1 MPGAPVGPT
10 GKRDEGGSVK
20 GKTGPLAVTPMPG
33 ASGIEYFKGDGISF
47 ELQDAPAV
55 CVPTSLNKI
64 SYEEMQVLAWL
75 RQYSSLIIAAEA
87 EFHVDRRAIAAAIAW
102 EALKNVHSVSARAVG
117 PGKPHVWTS
126 ASAWVVLISPGA
138 WAASVTDE
146 GTWAKSVEDAK
157 LLPKQTYS
165 DRKKLLQTPA
175 GAIQYIA
182 AIMDLIASI
191 YEDNGSPGTCNPSI
205 RENLVILT
213 NEYQGSD
220 REKWTARMK
229 TIKKGE
235 VLTGPKSDPDTK
247 SMAVWIANPRNVQFV
262 EDAVG
267 PSSVVIPQ
275 QTEQDAG
282 ACDKGFRDANKSESL
297 QVLLQ
302 AKTYEGTPYSYGGN
316 SKMGI
321 DCSHHVWHA
330 ITEAIPG
337 AKFDYMNTSGLS
349 SVPWLRKLD
358 KGEFPVAGDV
368 MLFEKV
374 HHVGFYDDNPKTADY
389 TLYSARGDQNNP
401 EPGVTEGKPEWW
413 KDTPIFL
420 RVRVPC
426 K

>member
-102 EALKNVHSVSARAVG
+102 EALKNVWSHSVHAVG
-117 PGKPHVWTS
+117 PGKPHTWRSGSYLWIIV
-126 ASAWVVLISPGA
+126 SPGG
-138 WAASVTDE
+138 WASSITDE
-146 GTWAKSVEDAK
+146 GTWVKQVEDAG
-157 LLPKQTYS
+157 LLPKQTFS
-165 DRKKLLQTPA
+165 DRNKLLKTPQ
-175 GAIQYIA
+175 GAIQYIG
-182 AIMDLIASI
+182 AIMGLIAKI
-191 YEDNGSPGTCNPSI
+191 YEDNGSPGVCNPSI

-220 REKWTARMK
+220 GKKWTARMK

-235 VLTGPKSDPDTK
+235 VLSGPKSEPDTK

-275 QTEQDAG
+275 ESDQEGA
-282 ACDKGFRDANKSESL
+282 ACDKDFRDANKSESL
-297 QVLLQ
+297 KVLLQ

-337 AKFDYMNTSGLS
+337 AKYEYMNTSGLS

-358 KGEFPVAGDV
+358 KGEFPVSGDV
-368 MLFEKV
+368 MLFEQV
-374 HHVGFYDDNPKTADY
+374 HHVGFYDDNPKTAGY
-389 TLYSARGDQNNP
+389 TLYSARGDQTNP